1 MASTRRIAAFFIVLA
16 AIYYCW
22 NSYVLPVRGDEAYIY
37 LKSIGLSWTT
47 LANTGLI
54 EYILKGMD
62 YFGSSSLQL
71 RLPSIIFI
79 SLSAVIIYQLTLKI
93 SDIYGAWFSLVLF
106 FVSPSVT
113 YANMSMTPNALF
125 IFCTSLYIYA
135 FYMTVLEKDTSL
147 KYYIMLALSMI
158 CAVSVDFSGI
168 MLLINHI
175 VYGFIKKDSFKS
187 SSYAAVT
194 IITIISVIVL
204 GMMHYFGVFD
214 LFYKYPVHSSNQ
226 LLYKILLIM
235 FIYLPV
241 LFVFYTAVKH
251 KIKDNIVL
259 PLLTACIIFGI
270 SGIIS
275 SIVTEYD
282 VRYFGAVI
290 IPALIL
296 SGYFYEIYGY
306 KIVIGAITAVLVL
319 VSVYTNINSKSPLTP
334 SYMENTRVYESL
346 RLSLQDLIVPG
357 DCIFTDEPEL
367 SSILSYNTILYPEAC
382 TLDECAGSYGIF
394 VSKTQEAGLEK
405 YFSEVKESSIY
416 RLRSIRDGDVQL
428 YFYKV
433 SGLKQNKENN

>member
-16 AIYYCW
+16 AIYYSW

-47 LANTGLI
+47 LAHTGLI

-135 FYMTVLEKDTSL
+135 FYMTVLEKDASL
-147 KYYIMLALSMI
+147 KYHIMLALSMI
-158 CAVSVDFSGI
+158 CAVSIDFSGI

-175 VYGFIKKDSFKS
+175 VYGFIKKDLYQR
-187 SSYAAVT
+187 SSYTAVT
-194 IITIISVIVL
+194 FITLISVVVL

-214 LFYKYPVHSSNQ
+214 LFYKYPVHPSNQ
-226 LLYKILLIM
+226 LLYKIILIIL
-235 FIYLPV
+235 IYLPV
-241 LFVFYTAVKH
+241 LFVIFTAFRH
-251 KIKDNIVL
+251 KIKDNVVL
-259 PLLTACIIFGI
+259 PLLTASIIFGI
-270 SGIIS
+270 SGIVS
-275 SIVTEYD
+275 SIVSEYD

-306 KIVIGAITAVLVL
+306 KIIIGAITAVLVL
-319 VSVYTNINSKSPLTP
+319 VSAYTNINSKSRLTP
-334 SYMENTRVYESL
+334 SYMENTRVHESV

-367 SSILSYNTILYPEAC
+367 SSILSYNAVLYPEAC
-382 TLDECAGSYGIF
+382 TLDECVGSYGI
-394 VSKTQEAGLEK
+394 
-405 YFSEVKESSIY
+405 
-416 RLRSIRDGDVQL
+416 
-428 YFYKV
+428 
-433 SGLKQNKENN
+433 